1 MAAVP
6 VTLFADFTSAAS
18 YVAEAALWRL
28 VDEGLVAAEF
38 RALEIFPAP
47 ARLPLEPPEVD
58 EVGPLAAELGVE
70 LRRPALAAR
79 TRKAHELARFG
90 AAKGMERELRAAI
103 YAAYF
108 RDGRD
113 IGRIDVLVEIATA
126 LGLDTTESKV
136 VLDIDSY
143 TASVAADAADALRV
157 AISAV
162 PVMVVGAGDDARI
175 VAGPQPLDLLRAVL
189 AGA

>member
-1 MAAVP
+1 MAVP

-18 YVAEAALWRL
+18 YVTEAALWRL
-28 VDEGLVAAEF
+28 VDEGLVTPEF

-47 ARLPLEPPEVD
+47 ARLPLEPPTVD
-58 EVGPLAAELGVE
+58 EVRPLADELGVE
-70 LRRPALAAR
+70 LRRPPLAAR

-103 YAAYF
+103 HAAYF

-113 IGRIDVLVEIATA
+113 IGRIDVLVEIASA

-143 TASVAADAADALRV
+143 AAAVAADAADARRV
-157 AISAV
+157 GIAAV
-162 PVMVVGAGDDARI
+162 PVMVVGAGGRI
-175 VAGPQPLDLLRAVL
+175 VAGPQPLDLLRAAL
-189 AGA
+189 AGAG

>member
-1 MAAVP
+1 MAVP

-18 YVAEAALWRL
+18 YVAETALWRL
-28 VDEGLVAAEF
+28 MDEGIVEVEF
-38 RALEIFPAP
+38 RALELFPAP
-47 ARLPLEPPEVD
+47 ARLPLDPPDVEEVR
-58 EVGPLAAELGVE
+58 PLADELGVE
-70 LRRPALAAR
+70 LRRPPLAAR

-90 AAKGMERELRAAI
+90 AAKGMEREVRAAI
-103 YAAYF
+103 HAAYF
-108 RDGRD
+108 RGGRD
-113 IGRIDVLVEIATA
+113 IGRIDVLVEVASG

-143 TASVAADAADALRV
+143 TASVLADAAEARRI

-162 PVMVVGAGDDARI
+162 PVMVVGAGDEARI

>member
-58 EVGPLAAELGVE
+58 EVGPLGVE

-79 TRKAHELARFG
+79 TRTAHELARFG